1 MRSLIITFGWLA
13 MVGFLS
19 VFTLVGYVVCIAPS
33 PSFEQK
39 VLMRAEEEARA
50 EAERA
55 AEEARPAMSASNF
68 NKVREG
74 MTYQQ
79 VVAILGEPTKTL
91 NRQQLGDIEAVIH
104 EWEGG
109 GFMFAHGL
117 FENGIL
123 ASKTLSFRN
132 GR

>member
-19 VFTLVGYVVCIAPS
+19 MFTLVGYVVCFAPS

-39 VLMRAEEEARA
+39 VLMRAEGEAKA
-50 EAERA
+50 ESERA
-55 AEEARPAMSASNF
+55 AGEARPKMSATNF
-68 NKVREG
+68 DKIQEG

-79 VVAILGEPTKTL
+79 VVAIIGEPSKTL
-91 NRQQLGDIEAVIH
+91 NRQQFDDVESVIH
-104 EWEGG
+104 EWHGG
-109 GFMFAHGL
+109 GSMYANGL
-117 FENGIL
+117 FENGTL
-123 ASKTLSFRN
+123 ASKSLSFRD